1 MQPPK
6 LRPPEYVRFLSHDA
20 TNIPQEGGNK
30 ELMLAAELESVM
42 SHVSIEQDEIRQDS
56 KRRFRMRAVSQEDP
70 LGAYLNGYCA
80 SKRIGAKKERQNRQ
94 QMFDTAHTFGKVTT
108 VRGG

>member
-1 MQPPK
+1 
-6 LRPPEYVRFLSHDA
+6 
-20 TNIPQEGGNK
+20 
-30 ELMLAAELESVM
+30 
-42 SHVSIEQDEIRQDS
+42 
-56 KRRFRMRAVSQEDP
+56 MRAVSQEDP

-80 SKRIGAKKERQNRQ
+80 SKRIGAKKERHNRQ